1 MGRKNSRCNLA
12 GVVSLSV
19 LFCIVSLFMI
29 VDASHQS
36 KRTQRRE
43 SLDNNRVTLSAGNFL
58 AEWNVDKNSGSIEFI
73 LNVTVDEKGWIFFGF
88 MPISINSSTKPSGIE
103 DSTGD
108 FVVTWLLPASNDR
121 ETLDLNTIKKKG
133 ELGIDTDN
141 NYGITAGDSKKNSSV
156 QVLHITRKLDTGDPQ
171 DVPITNQPMWMFA
184 AWGTSEEFTKNF
196 TTIKDNITNSLVVV
210 KVVFLKRISIETNGN
225 KVSWKVLKEQMKKH
239 WVGVVVGVSALL
251 TMVIVA
257 AIYLCTSRGKTNA
270 KKIKMTLYKEDE
282 DDEARVA
289 FLHSRT

>member
-1 MGRKNSRCNLA
+1 MGSKNSTCNLA

-19 LFCIVSLFMI
+19 LFCIVSFFMI

-36 KRTQRRE
+36 KRTQRKE
-43 SLDNNRVTLSAGNFL
+43 SLNTNRVNLSAGNFL
-58 AEWNVDKNSGSIEFI
+58 VEWNVDKHAESIEFI

-88 MPISINSSTKPSGIE
+88 MPISINSSIKPRRIQ
-103 DSTGD
+103 DSKGD
-108 FVVTWLLPASNDR
+108 FVVTWLAASNNR

-133 ELGIDTDN
+133 ELGIDTNN
-141 NYGITAGDSKKNSSV
+141 NYRVTAEDSNKNSSV
-156 QVLHITRKLDTGDPQ
+156 QMLQITRKLDTGDPQ
-171 DVPITNQPMWMFA
+171 DVPITNQPMWMFV
-184 AWGTSEEFTKNF
+184 AWGTSQEFTKNF
-196 TTIKDNITNSLVVV
+196 TTIEDNIGDSLVVV
-210 KVVFLKRISIETNGN
+210 KVVFLKRIYSETNGN
-225 KVSWKVLKEQMKKH
+225 KVTWKVLKEQMKKH

-251 TMVIVA
+251 TTVIVA